1 MLLLMAGQLQGQ
13 ERVEVITRDDI
24 TPKVSLFE
32 RLKGDFLVAPYYTG
46 RTGAGGVLAY
56 SIGEKFLFTG
66 NVSHGESLSV
76 MMFKARYMFALSPSL
91 GIGPAAGYSRIKW
104 KGEEETTAFSAG
116 GVVQYDT
123 RNSVAAPSE
132 GVFAAV
138 RHTNYSDFSSSPYF
152 GTVLQFDTYSQI
164 WNGGVLALDAN
175 CEFMYGNVPW
185 NMLSTV
191 GDSQRMRGY
200 QMWKYR
206 NNNALSVQVELR
218 QRVHG
223 MFGMAAWVAGA
234 VLWGKDT
241 RFSMDN
247 FLPEAGVGVRCRLVD
262 NLSLRL
268 DWGFGKEGQNG
279 FVFGI
284 NEAF

>member
-1 MLLLMAGQLQGQ
+1 
-13 ERVEVITRDDI
+13 
-24 TPKVSLFE
+24 
-32 RLKGDFLVAPYYTG
+32 
-46 RTGAGGVLAY
+46 
-56 SIGEKFLFTG
+56 
-66 NVSHGESLSV
+66 
-76 MMFKARYMFALSPSL
+76 
-91 GIGPAAGYSRIKW
+91 
-104 KGEEETTAFSAG
+104 
-116 GVVQYDT
+116 
-123 RNSVAAPSE
+123 
-132 GVFAAV
+132 
-138 RHTNYSDFSSSPYF
+138 
-152 GTVLQFDTYSQI
+152 
-164 WNGGVLALDAN
+164 
-175 CEFMYGNVPW
+175 
-185 NMLSTV
+185 MLSTI

-247 FLPEAGVGVRCRLVD
+247 FLPDAGVGVRCRLVD

-268 DWGFGKEGQNG
+268 DWGFGKKGQNG